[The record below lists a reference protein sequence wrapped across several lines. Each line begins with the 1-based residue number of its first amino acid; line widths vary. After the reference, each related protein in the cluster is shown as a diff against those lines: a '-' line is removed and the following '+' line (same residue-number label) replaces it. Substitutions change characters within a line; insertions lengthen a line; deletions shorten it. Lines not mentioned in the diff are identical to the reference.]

1 MSISRRG
8 FLGSAALAGA
18 ATGQGATVTKQT
30 LPERTLG
37 RTGDK
42 VSILAFGCGSR
53 FLMYKEEDKAL
64 EAVNRALDL
73 GITYLDTAFAYGQ
86 GLSETRVGKV
96 MATRRKE
103 VFLATKMQERNG
115 DKVQAIIEASLK
127 RMQTDQLDLIHIHEL
142 KGEDDLERIEAK
154 DGILNTLLKL
164 REQKITRFIG
174 ITCHLDPTVLKTAL
188 ERHDFDCVQ
197 MALNAALVGMKS
209 GKNAAGASAMIM
221 NPDIKT
227 SFETVALPVAKKKN
241 MGIIAMKTMAADGLA
256 GQATAEKLLY
266 YALSLPVST
275 ASVGMPTLDF
285 IAQNTALA
293 RSFKPLP
300 ADEMTRISQA
310 LSSKNKMALDHYFN
324 HHQDEFAPVIA

>member
-8 FLGSAALAGA
+8 FLGSAALTGATAGQA
-18 ATGQGATVTKQT
+18 ATGTKQT
-30 LPERTLG
+30 LPKRTLG
-37 RTGDK
+37 RTGAE
-42 VSILAFGCGSR
+42 VSVLAFGCGSR
-53 FLMYKEEDKAL
+53 FLMYRDEDKAV

-115 DKVQAIIEASLK
+115 EKVQAIIEASLK

-142 KGEDDLERIEAK
+142 KSDEDLARIEAK

-164 REQKITRFIG
+164 REQKVTRFIG
-174 ITCHLDPTVLKTAL
+174 ITCHYDPTVLKTAL

-197 MALNAALVGMKS
+197 MALNGALVGMKS
-209 GKNAAGASAMIM
+209 GKNAEGKSAMII
-221 NPDIKT
+221 NPEMKT
-227 SFETVALPVAKKKN
+227 SFETVALPVAHKKN
-241 MGIIAMKTMAADGLA
+241 MGIIAMKVMAADGLA

-285 IAQNTALA
+285 IEQNTKMA
-293 RSFKPLP
+293 RSFKPLTQ
-300 ADEMTRISQA
+300 DEMMHMSET
-310 LSSKNKMALDHYFN
+310 LSSKNKMALDHYFL
-324 HHQDEFAPVIA
+324 HHHDEFEAV

>member
-1 MSISRRG
+1 
-8 FLGSAALAGA
+8 
-18 ATGQGATVTKQT
+18 
-30 LPERTLG
+30 
-37 RTGDK
+37 
-42 VSILAFGCGSR
+42 
-53 FLMYKEEDKAL
+53 MYRDEDKAV

-115 DKVQAIIEASLK
+115 EKVQTIIEASLK

-142 KGEDDLERIEAK
+142 KSEEDLARIEAK
-154 DGILNTLLKL
+154 DGILHTLLKL
-164 REQKITRFIG
+164 RDQKVTRFIG
-174 ITCHLDPTVLKTAL
+174 ITCHYDPTVLKTAL

-197 MALNAALVGMKS
+197 MALNGALVGMKS
-209 GKNAAGASAMIM
+209 GKNAEGKSAMII
-221 NPDIKT
+221 NPEMKT
-227 SFETVALPVAKKKN
+227 SFETVALPAATKKN
-241 MGIIAMKTMAADGLA
+241 MGIIAMKVMAADGLA

-285 IAQNTALA
+285 IEQNTRMA
-293 RSFKPLP
+293 RSFKPLTHV
-300 ADEMTRISQA
+300 EMMHMSET
-310 LSSKNKMALDHYFN
+310 LSSKNKMALDNYFL
-324 HHQDEFAPVIA
+324 HHHDEFEAV